1 MENGG
6 GDMRKLLL
14 AICFV
19 AVVAVVAAP
28 AFASVQNIKISG
40 SINSTYLFRNKFDF
54 GATVGGNDETK
65 QQALFI
71 TQTTL
76 RADADLTDNISATV
90 ALINER
96 AWGKHY
102 IDGGSSSQ
110 LSTDVKLHLAYVTL
124 REMLYSPLTLIV
136 GRQSFH
142 YGNSLIFSTAGGSTD
157 DSGINS
163 FASDMAAATMD
174 AIRAILD
181 YDPLTVEVMFAVDNQ
196 NTTDADTQSDNV
208 YVWGLNTTYEIGD
221 QMDSVVEA
229 YLFAKKDKETQYT
242 SGKKTDYIKVVGIR
256 GSTNPIEGLNLQLE
270 YAHQGGTKA
279 IANNNKKRDANALQ
293 IMANYQLPVLQDYKP
308 IVSYTFTRLSG
319 DNNYTNGSWGNEE
332 HYGGWDPFYEDQGSG
347 TIWNTLFNATD
358 CVMHSISFSANP
370 IEDVTASL
378 TYTNLWLDKPIL
390 NANDLDLN
398 QPDGSSVNN
407 VGIANKRGL
416 GQEVDFQLSYDYT
429 EDVQFG
435 LNLGWFWPGNAV
447 NKAYR
452 DVAKQ
457 ALLNVLVNF

>member
-1 MENGG
+1 
-6 GDMRKLLL
+6 MRKLLL
-14 AICFV
+14 AICLV

-54 GATVGGNDETK
+54 GYTVGANDETN

-96 AWGKHY
+96 EWGKEHL
-102 IDGGSSSQ
+102 SSN
-110 LSTDVKLHLAYVTL
+110 TDVKLHLAYVTI

-136 GRQSFH
+136 GRQSFS
-142 YGNSLIFSTAGGSTD
+142 YGNSLIFSTSGASTA
-157 DSGINS
+157 DSDIES
-163 FASDMAAATMD
+163 YASDLASASMD

-181 YDPLTVEVMFAVDNQ
+181 YDPLTVEVMFAVDDQ
-196 NTTDADTQSDNV
+196 NTADADTQSDNV
-208 YVWGLNTTYEIGD
+208 YVWGLNATYDIGD
-221 QMDSVVEA
+221 KMDSIVEA

-242 SGKKTDYIKVVGIR
+242 TGEKTDYIKVVGLR

-270 YAHQGGTKA
+270 WAHQSGTKA

-293 IMANYQLPVLQDYKP
+293 LMANYQLPVLQDYNP
-308 IVSYTFTRLSG
+308 VVSYSFTRLSG
-319 DNNYTNGSWGNEE
+319 DNNYTNGAWGNEE
-332 HYGGWDPFYEDQGSG
+332 DYGAWDPFYEDQGGG
-347 TIWNTLFNATD
+347 TIYNTLFDATD
-358 CVMHSISFSANP
+358 CVMHSASIAVNP
-370 IEDVTASL
+370 IEDVTTTL

-398 QPDGSSVNN
+398 QPDGSNVNN
-407 VGIANKRGL
+407 IGIAGKRGL
-416 GQEVDFQLSYDYT
+416 GQEVDFQVSYDYT